1 MSTIHP
7 SRHEIF
13 QTSLMSALLDGV
25 YEGETTVRDLLGQG
39 DFGIGTFNALDGE
52 MLILDGVCYQLRAD
66 GSSSEAALDARS
78 PFAVVTQFTPH
89 TGRDLLPGST
99 RAEVSDQIDRLT
111 ESENY
116 MYALRIEGEFARI
129 TMRTVA
135 RQTKPFRPLTDATGD
150 EDIIELTDVSGTIV
164 GFRTPLYEKGIGVPG
179 CHAHFVT
186 DDRSGGGHV
195 LDFTLARGRASLC
208 LGTDLRLQLPLTA
221 AFRDADLAPDDLDA
235 QVDTTER

>member
-7 SRHEIF
+7 PRHEVF
-13 QTSLMSALLDGV
+13 QTSLMSALIDGV
-25 YEGETTVRDLLGQG
+25 YEGETTVRELLAQG

-66 GSSSEAALDARS
+66 GSSTEASIDARS
-78 PFAVVTQFTPH
+78 PFAVVTQFAPH
-89 TGRDLLPGST
+89 LTRDLAPGSN
-99 RAEVSDQIDRLT
+99 RPEVSEQIDRLT
-111 ESENY
+111 VSENY
-116 MYALRIEGEFARI
+116 MYALRIEGEFERI

-135 RQTKPFRPLTDATGD
+135 KQTKPFRPLTEATED
-150 EDIIELTDVSGTIV
+150 EEIIELHNVSGTIV

-186 DDRSGGGHV
+186 DDRTGGGHV
-195 LDFTLARGRASLC
+195 LDFTLARGSAALC

-221 AFRDADLAPDDLDA
+221 AFRDAELSPDDLDA
-235 QVDTTER
+235 QVETTEN